1 MTPNAINSNAS
12 GNLGYFNP
20 YYLNDS
26 VSFYKKKRPLL
37 KELADTMKLWQKKG
51 TTITFPSWGFWRCV
65 FSSWKVESFIL
76 LGCHLNCFKTTA
88 LFCFKALNMF
98 TRIFLQKGWVTTSF
112 YIPCLCI
119 KHSFNRSSS
128 SLVLA
133 GLSGTCSRTCTVRRW
148 CRRDG
153 TTGVESDGKTWHS
166 ENKEEFWVRS
176 VLWVLSI

>member
-12 GNLGYFNP
+12 ANLGYFNP

-26 VSFYKKKRPLL
+26 CPTIKKWPLL

-166 ENKEEFWVRS
+166 ENKAGFWVRS